1 MLVGPLQTVGK
12 SVSSESDQLWT
23 RLWLPHPD
31 LWFIGEVWKSKS
43 QVKVHSYRTKKFL
56 FHCGL
61 HVTMW
66 YISWK
71 HVTTWHSFG
80 RLLSFCG
87 KVIGATSTEGFLL
100 DLDHRITTYIYITL
114 YIPLTGNQLLLVATN
129 QSVFLPVQEILIS
142 YPDAGQSPRWTQ
154 VGLMLLISGAW
165 EDDPN
170 GSPSRELEENTRA
183 SQYHVAEHHP
193 TRPESLQPYTELSSW
208 PGPEPPSV

>member
-1 MLVGPLQTVGK
+1 VCQARVTNCEPVYDYRIQIFGSYVKCESQNHRSKFTVTEQKSSFFIVDCTLQCDIFHGSTLRRDIVLVV
-12 SVSSESDQLWT
+12 
-23 RLWLPHPD
+23 
-31 LWFIGEVWKSKS
+31 
-43 QVKVHSYRTKKFL
+43 
-56 FHCGL
+56 
-61 HVTMW
+61 
-66 YISWK
+66 
-71 HVTTWHSFG
+71 
-80 RLLSFCG
+80 LLSFCG